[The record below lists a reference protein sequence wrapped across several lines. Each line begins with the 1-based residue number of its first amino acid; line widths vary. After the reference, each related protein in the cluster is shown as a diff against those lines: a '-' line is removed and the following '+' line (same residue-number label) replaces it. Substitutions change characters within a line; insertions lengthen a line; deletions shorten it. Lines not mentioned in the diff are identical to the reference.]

1 MTWTIQKNGKL
12 EITFCKANIGMI
24 WQRFLKQQNE
34 TEIIDGEEVMDPN
47 MVEQIHS
54 QFTTKSADV
63 IEHSE
68 QTKSIESNI
77 ANMELNKITTMEVIV
92 GFLRKMFVIL
102 QHLINE

>member
-1 MTWTIQKNGKL
+1 M
-12 EITFCKANIGMI
+12 
-24 WQRFLKQQNE
+24 RQNE

-77 ANMELNKITTMEVIV
+77 ANMELNKIYNSQELDACDDV
-92 GFLRKMFVIL
+92 L
-102 QHLINE
+102 QYC